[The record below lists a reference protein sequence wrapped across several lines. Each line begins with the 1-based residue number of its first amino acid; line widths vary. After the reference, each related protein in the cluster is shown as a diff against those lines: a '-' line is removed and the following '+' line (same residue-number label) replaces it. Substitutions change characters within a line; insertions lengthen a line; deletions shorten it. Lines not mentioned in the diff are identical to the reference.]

1 MTQEEFISGF
11 NALKAQRQAIDRKVA
26 ELNEEYIK
34 SLPFKVGDCVRL
46 HNKFGKLEV
55 EKAWITSIEMY
66 PFGPLLNVK
75 FVRPKKDGTKS
86 RREERAWWDFNPE
99 NVELLNDESC

>member
-1 MTQEEFISGF
+1 MTQEEFKSNF
-11 NALKAQRQAIDRKVA
+11 NALQEQKREVERKMS

-46 HNKFGKLEV
+46 HNKFDHV
-55 EKAWITSIEMY
+55 VIEKAWIAAIGIYQYCGDLKIM
-66 PFGPLLNVK
+66 

-86 RREERAWWDFNPE
+86 RREERAWWDFNQE
-99 NVELLNDESC
+99 NVELLNED